1 MVFKSEMRL
10 KSSMNRAILLSAAM
24 VVVCLAPTQSWGVS
38 FVEESAKVATTD
50 GTPYGVTPPMGFEV
64 PLAPGFNLIALG
76 GGGGGMIQDITQ
88 GLRSRG
94 TLIRVVGFETPLIN
108 PNGFSGVGGKLYDPF
123 VPSHINNLEYTDD
136 RLGYWFKMSAADVL
150 NASGGTAKVVAHSAD
165 PFTDG
170 ALSPVYDF
178 LGLYGRLTVDDEP
191 AQLGTQIEVVD
202 GGGNL
207 AGRFEVRE
215 EGYYGFIPLY
225 RDDPSSAVDEG
236 ADTGEWLS
244 IVVDG
249 QATGQHVQWTSFGDA
264 IRVDVGST
272 SVPSDFRLQANYPN
286 PFNPETWIP
295 FSLSTDSEV
304 TVEVYRLDGTL
315 VRTIGLGLMEAGE
328 YTSRDDAV
336 HWDGRNDTGER
347 VASGVYFYR
356 LVAGSYSEARRL
368 VILK

>member
-1 MVFKSEMRL
+1 MIFKSEMRL
-10 KSSMNRAILLSAAM
+10 KSSMNRAILLTAAM

-108 PNGFSGVGGKLYDPF
+108 PNGFSGVGGKLYDPAVPGF
-123 VPSHINNLEYTDD
+123 VNSLEYTDD

-150 NASGGTAKVVAHSAD
+150 NASGGTAKVVAHSED

-286 PFNPETWIP
+286 PFNPGTTIP
-295 FSLSTDSEV
+295 YRIAEEAHVSLRIWNTSGQLTRELVASTQS
-304 TVEVYRLDGTL
+304 
-315 VRTIGLGLMEAGE
+315 AGH
-328 YTSRDDAV
+328 YTAT
-336 HWDGRNDTGER
+336 WDGRDNAGHA
-347 VASGVYFYR
+347 VANGVYFAK
-356 LVAGSYSEARRL
+356 LIAGDYQATQKMVLAE
-368 VILK
+368 